1 MFARAVCPGR
11 VSLCRPLLLSL
22 GAGKFLFTFALAK
35 LKSHPNGTFSFNEY
49 HVNFIEHFSLLFYLL
64 SF

>member
-11 VSLCRPLLLSL
+11 VSLCRPLLLSV
-22 GAGKFLFTFALAK
+22 GAGKFLFRFALVK
-35 LKSHPNGTFSFNEY
+35 LNCYPNGTFSFNEY
-49 HVNFIEHFSLLFYLL
+49 HVNFIEHFSFLFYLL